1 MKTITSKTAK
11 NGATLWY
18 VDGKR
23 VSRDKAVEA
32 DIANGRETLS
42 KLTAGLRADPA
53 VYNDFGIVVE
63 MNDILG
69 GRYSEYFYFAS
80 AQDAVTAA
88 RKIVALGK
96 QVHCL
101 TIDNGRPYPANER
114 YADTVDGKL
123 IFLNGFE
130 RFDETDDDGEVAPV
144 ENAVTEDAFNFAVD
158 CEIGLANLDKYKR
171 AEGTFTHRVTKTGR
185 HIFGGAYGFLSTD
198 EVNERLGHYGL
209 TVEEFLA
216 AEYMWEVASDARMSA
231 RLFTWNLKAKI
242 RRESKPL
249 DEDVFNLIPTVDE
262 LNDVDD
268 GTESDTLKAAPFDGE
283 NHTADTQTMSEIDE
297 ANWRYW
303 EARGHKHR
311 WLLGTGKYGE
321 TTVYFEQDGERCYA
335 QEESEWRREAEEQ
348 LSMVYDEWEVR
359 WYDEDEV
366 PEPDEAYGW
375 REVEA
380 DYYRDVL

>member
-1 MKTITSKTAK
+1 MKMITSKSAK

-18 VDGKR
+18 VDGR
-23 VSRDKAVEA
+23 RTSRDKAVET
-32 DIANGRETLS
+32 DIENGRETLS

-53 VYNDFGIVVE
+53 VDNDFGIVVE

-69 GRYSEYFYFAS
+69 GRYTEYFYFAT
-80 AQDAVTAA
+80 AEEAVEAA
-88 RKIVALGK
+88 RKIVAMGSE
-96 QVHCL
+96 QIARVV
-101 TIDNGRPYPANER
+101 IDNGRPYPANVR

-130 RFDETDDDGEVAPV
+130 RFDETDEIKADEPQTETVKFEVGKTYVNVRKSVLFGSQFTITVIKRSDKFVTFQFDEDEEDIRRRKVVDEYGVEKIYIHETNALDGDYEFSANDV
-144 ENAVTEDAFNFAVD
+144 VD
-158 CEIGLANLDKYKR
+158 E
-171 AEGTFTHRVTKTGR
+171 AE
-185 HIFGGAYGFLSTD
+185 
-198 EVNERLGHYGL
+198 
-209 TVEEFLA
+209 A
-216 AEYMWEVASDARMSA
+216 AEAEKVTD
-231 RLFTWNLKAKI
+231 
-242 RRESKPL
+242 
-249 DEDVFNLIPTVDE
+249 DEAAE
-262 LNDVDD
+262 K
-268 GTESDTLKAAPFDGE
+268 DTLKAATFDGE
-283 NHTADTQTMSEIDE
+283 KHTAGTQTMSEIDE

-321 TTVYFEQDGERCYA
+321 TTVYFEQDGERYYA
-335 QEESEWRREAEEQ
+335 QEESEWQREAAEQ

-366 PEPDEAYGW
+366 PEADECYGW